1 MSVLEKENSMFM
13 IFMTAVMLILTA
25 VIAWQFKTNLYV
37 FLTKK
42 KFDNIDWNYK
52 LWQINLILNRTSDLK
67 YLTETKIY
75 KVFKNQLKMN
85 F

>member
-42 KFDNIDWNYK
+42 NLTTSIGTTNYD
-52 LWQINLILNRTSDLK
+52 R
-67 YLTETKIY
+67 
-75 KVFKNQLKMN
+75 
-85 F
+85 